1 VVVQT
6 SFNPRGPTM
15 QGFWVK
21 CDSSSQMNPVL
32 KTLAYAMKTRA
43 IKRNPQSQFRWQRWV
58 RDRRCSLVAENV
70 AFTDISLSQLITDI
84 AQKNEI
90 NLFRGAILREM
101 PRVSLQ
107 GDGYNLSRQGR
118 TPGLQKAPGR
128 GSNPPRPL

>member
-1 VVVQT
+1 
-6 SFNPRGPTM
+6 
-15 QGFWVK
+15 
-21 CDSSSQMNPVL
+21 MNPVP

-84 AQKNEI
+84 AQKNGI

-107 GDGYNLSRQGR
+107 GDYNLSRQGR
-118 TPGLQKAPGR
+118 TPGLQKAKRPDPQR
-128 GSNPPRPL
+128 ARPL